1 MLTTEVSPGLYR
13 GSVMAITRVCSN
25 NKTPARTGG
34 IPQRRC
40 RVVQKCRA
48 LPVDKGRPPLE
59 NRRFSPREDASFVT
73 ALLTTNLGATPLL
86 GRGKV
91 RDLYAVG
98 DALLLVATDRI
109 SAFDHVLATGIPGK
123 GKILTQIS
131 LFWFELLGDVV
142 PNHLIT
148 ANVDEYPDALK
159 PYADQLQ
166 GRSMLVKRAEM
177 FPVECVARGFLAG
190 SGWKE
195 YRESRTVCGISLPEG
210 LLDGSRLPE
219 PIFTPATKSQDGA
232 HDENI
237 PFTAVEAILGKQ
249 DAAELR
255 RLTLALY
262 GRAQAHAE
270 RCGLILADTK
280 FEFGRITNGK
290 AGEGII
296 LADEV
301 LTPDSSRFWDA
312 ASWKPGGA
320 QPSFDKQYVRDY
332 LESIHW
338 NKQAP
343 APGLPDEVAERTQG
357 KYLEAFRRLTGRGI
371 QL

>member
-1 MLTTEVSPGLYR
+1 M
-13 GSVMAITRVCSN
+13 
-25 NKTPARTGG
+25 
-34 IPQRRC
+34 
-40 RVVQKCRA
+40 
-48 LPVDKGRPPLE
+48 
-59 NRRFSPREDASFVT
+59 T

-98 DALLLVATDRI
+98 DALLMVATDRI
-109 SAFDHVLATGIPGK
+109 SAFDHVLGTGIPGK

-131 LFWFELLGDVV
+131 LFWFDLLKDLV

-148 ANVDEYPDALK
+148 AKVSEFPASLQ
-159 PYADQLQ
+159 PFADQLE
-166 GRSMLVKRAEM
+166 GRSMLVRRANM
-177 FPVECVARGFLAG
+177 FPVECVARGYLAG

-195 YRESRTVCGISLPEG
+195 YKSAGTVCGIALPAG

-219 PIFTPATKSQDGA
+219 PAFTPATKSQDGA

-237 PFTAVEAILGKQ
+237 SFAQTEKLLGNA

-262 GRAQAHAE
+262 GKALNHATS
-270 RCGLILADTK
+270 CGLILADTK
-280 FEFGRITNGK
+280 FEFGRTQ
-290 AGEGII
+290 EGII

-301 LTPDSSRFWDA
+301 LTPDSSRFWE
-312 ASWKPGGA
+312 ASAWKPGGA
-320 QPSFDKQYVRDY
+320 QASFDKQFVRDY
-332 LESIHW
+332 LESINW

-343 APGLPDEVAERTQG
+343 APSLPADVAERTQA
-357 KYLEAFRRLTGRGI
+357 KYLEAFRRLTGRE
-371 QL
+371 LSL

>member
-1 MLTTEVSPGLYR
+1 M
-13 GSVMAITRVCSN
+13 
-25 NKTPARTGG
+25 K
-34 IPQRRC
+34 
-40 RVVQKCRA
+40 
-48 LPVDKGRPPLE
+48 
-59 NRRFSPREDASFVT
+59 
-73 ALLTTNLGATPLL
+73 ALLKSELGSIPLL

-131 LFWFELLGDVV
+131 LFWFEMMREIL
-142 PNHLIT
+142 PNHLIS
-148 ANVDEYPDALK
+148 ARVEEYPAKLQA
-159 PYADQLQ
+159 YADQLE
-166 GRSMLVKRAEM
+166 GRSMLVKRAKM
-177 FPVECVARGFLAG
+177 FPVECVARGYLAG

-195 YRESRTVCGISLPEG
+195 YQASQTVCGIALPSG
-210 LLDGSRLPE
+210 LKDGSRLPE

-237 PFTAVEAILGKQ
+237 SFTETEKLLGRE

-255 RLTLALY
+255 RLTLAIY
-262 GRAQAHAE
+262 RRAAQHAE
-270 RCGLILADTK
+270 SCGLILADTK
-280 FEFGRITNGK
+280 FEYGRTD
-290 AGEGII
+290 EGIL

-312 ASWKPGGA
+312 ANWSPGGA
-320 QPSFDKQYVRDY
+320 QPSFDKQFVRDY
-332 LESIHW
+332 LESIQW

-343 APGLPDEVAERTQG
+343 APGLPEDVVERTQA
-357 KYLEAFRRLTGRGI
+357 KYLEAFRRLTG
-371 QL
+371 QTLNL

>member
-1 MLTTEVSPGLYR
+1 M
-13 GSVMAITRVCSN
+13 
-25 NKTPARTGG
+25 K
-34 IPQRRC
+34 
-40 RVVQKCRA
+40 
-48 LPVDKGRPPLE
+48 
-59 NRRFSPREDASFVT
+59 
-73 ALLTTNLGATPLL
+73 ALLKSELGSIPLL

-131 LFWFELLGDVV
+131 LFWFEMMREIL
-142 PNHLIT
+142 PNHLIS
-148 ANVDEYPDALK
+148 ARVEEYPAKLQA
-159 PYADQLQ
+159 YADQLE
-166 GRSMLVKRAEM
+166 GRSMLVKRANM
-177 FPVECVARGFLAG
+177 FPVECVARGYLAG

-195 YRESRTVCGISLPEG
+195 YQASQTVCGIALPSG
-210 LLDGSRLPE
+210 LKDGSRLPE

-237 PFTAVEAILGKQ
+237 SFTETEKLLGRE

-255 RLTLALY
+255 RLTLAIY
-262 GRAQAHAE
+262 RRAAQHAE
-270 RCGLILADTK
+270 SCGLILADTK
-280 FEFGRITNGK
+280 FEYGRTD
-290 AGEGII
+290 EGIL

-312 ASWKPGGA
+312 ANWSPGGA
-320 QPSFDKQYVRDY
+320 QPSFDKQFVRDY
-332 LESIHW
+332 LESIQW

-343 APGLPDEVAERTQG
+343 APGLPEDVVERTQA
-357 KYLEAFRRLTGRGI
+357 KYLEAFRRLTG
-371 QL
+371 QTLNL

>member
-1 MLTTEVSPGLYR
+1 M
-13 GSVMAITRVCSN
+13 
-25 NKTPARTGG
+25 
-34 IPQRRC
+34 
-40 RVVQKCRA
+40 
-48 LPVDKGRPPLE
+48 
-59 NRRFSPREDASFVT
+59 T
-73 ALLTTNLGATPLL
+73 ALLSTNLGDIPLL

-131 LFWFELLGDVV
+131 LFWFDLLQDIV

-148 ANVDEYPDALK
+148 ADVRQFPAALQ
-159 PYADQLQ
+159 PYASQLE
-166 GRSMLVKRAEM
+166 GRSMLVQRAAM
-177 FPVECVARGFLAG
+177 FPVECVARGYLAG

-195 YRESRTVCGISLPEG
+195 YQAAGSVCGIPLPAG

-219 PIFTPATKSQDGA
+219 PLFTPATKSQDGA

-237 PFTAVEAILGKQ
+237 SFAATESAVGPA

-262 GRAQAHAE
+262 ARASQHAE
-270 RCGLILADTK
+270 SVGLILADTK
-280 FEFGRITNGK
+280 FEFGRTPQ
-290 AGEGII
+290 GII
-296 LADEV
+296 LGDEA
-301 LTPDSSRFWDA
+301 LTPDSSRFWEA
-312 ASWKPGGA
+312 ALWKPGGP
-320 QPSFDKQYVRDY
+320 QPSFDKQFVRDY
-332 LESIHW
+332 LESIRW

-343 APGLPDEVAERTQG
+343 APALPLDVAERTQA
-357 KYLEAFRRLTGRGI
+357 KYLEAFRRLTGRD
-371 QL
+371 LNL